1 MRFSHHYV
9 YAPLESVADGTGHVS
24 KVQDLDVLVD
34 DQRTA
39 RARRELKLWVDTF
52 RDTLNEYV
60 FRSRFH
66 GKPLL
71 TGLQSAKRV
80 PSCGSCVKTGNRCT
94 TAVLTRRA
102 TVQTSER
109 EGSYSR
115 RRESGVRII
124 ALVHPRDISLTRSR
138 FLSFREDALMTATN
152 NATETLQR
160 TMGLMQKELERRV
173 LFTR

>member
-1 MRFSHHYV
+1 M
-9 YAPLESVADGTGHVS
+9 ESVADGAGHVS
-24 KVQDLDVLVD
+24 EVQDLDVLVD

-39 RARRELKLWVDTF
+39 RARRELKLRVDTF

-80 PSCGSCVKTGNRCT
+80 PSCGSCVKTGDRCT

-102 TVQTSER
+102 TVQTAASER

-173 LFTR
+173 LSTR